1 MDPNVWPERGSDDAD
16 FRVLDVVRVG
26 GKYRLK
32 EKIGSGSFGAS
43 SSINHLRDLL
53 NLP

>member
-1 MDPNVWPERGSDDAD
+1 MDPNVWPERGSDDVD

-32 EKIGSGSFGAS
+32 EKIGSGSFGVS